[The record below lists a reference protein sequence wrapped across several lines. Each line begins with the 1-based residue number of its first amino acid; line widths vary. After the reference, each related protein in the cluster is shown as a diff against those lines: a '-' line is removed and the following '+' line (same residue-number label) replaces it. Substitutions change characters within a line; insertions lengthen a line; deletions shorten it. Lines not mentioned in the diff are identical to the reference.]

1 MGWLQISLKANAG
14 GAGASTA
21 DVITP
26 TCVDGKIVLVQVDFH
41 GGGAAGIVCTIKTQG
56 NHAPS
61 YNILTNTGNTNLAK
75 TPTVPMAD
83 QTGAAVTY
91 DGTHPLRLPV
101 PVDDHIEVTL
111 ASANSNDLVDV
122 YLLLE

>member
-26 TCVDGKIVLVQVDFH
+26 TCVDGKVVLVQADFH
-41 GGGAAGIVCTIKTQG
+41 AGGAAGIVLTVKTQG

-61 YNILTNTGNTNLAK
+61 YNIVTNTGNTNFAK
-75 TPTVPMAD
+75 SPTVPLYD

-91 DGTHPLRLPV
+91 DGTRAIRMPV
-101 PVDDHIEVTL
+101 PVDDHIEVTI

-122 YLLLE
+122 YLLIE